1 MDEQGRERI
10 AAIYS
15 RQADTVYR
23 VCYLYVKNAQDAA
36 DLTQSTFLRLLQS
49 APAPAFESPSHEKAW
64 LIVTAGNLCKDFL
77 RHWWR
82 RVGPLEDAETAGAGQ
97 PSQQDAALVREQL
110 LALPER
116 YRLPLYLFYYE
127 GYSTGEI
134 AGMLRKKESTVRS
147 LLHRGRERLRE
158 RCKA

>member
-1 MDEQGRERI
+1 MDEHGREQVTG
-10 AAIYS
+10 IYL
-15 RQADTVYR
+15 RQVDTVYR

-49 APAPAFESPSHEKAW
+49 APAFQNAAHEKAW

-82 RVGPLEDAETAGAGQ
+82 RVGPLEEAEGAAVPQEPGSEAEQ
-97 PSQQDAALVREQL
+97 VREQL
-110 LALPER
+110 MALPEK

-134 AGMLRKKESTVRS
+134 AGLLHKKEATVRS
-147 LLHRGRERLRE
+147 LLHRGRSRLRDGYE
-158 RCKA
+158 G